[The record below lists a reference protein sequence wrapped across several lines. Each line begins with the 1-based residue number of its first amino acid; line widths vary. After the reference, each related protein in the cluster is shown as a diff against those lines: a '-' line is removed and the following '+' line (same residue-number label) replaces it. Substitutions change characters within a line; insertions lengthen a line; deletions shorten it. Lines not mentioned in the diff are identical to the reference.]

1 MAKRKYQIEVLFSTP
16 VYVTVKAN
24 DVYDAMAIAEVDAT
38 EVFRK
43 NLDEGMLGVSDFYC
57 EVQTP

>member
-1 MAKRKYQIEVLFSTP
+1 MAKKKFKIEVVFSTP
-16 VYVTVKAN
+16 VYVTVLASNK
-24 DVYDAMAIAEVDAT
+24 YDAMDIAEVDAT

>member
-24 DVYDAMAIAEVDAT
+24 DVYDAMDIAEVDAT
-38 EVFRK
+38 EIFRK

-57 EVQTP
+57 EAQTP